1 MRRLIAA
8 LFAAVAVLGIA
19 QAQPVTI
26 GILAPLTGGAAGTG
40 LAQKAGFEV
49 ALAEINAAGGVLGQ
63 PLRII
68 IEDDR
73 ADAATS
79 VAAFEKLMTE
89 DGVEFIGG
97 GFSSGAT
104 LALVESFRTFQPI
117 VSWIGGAAS
126 GIGNDDFDGIEEL
139 LGQEDWFFHIHPWDY
154 QNVEA
159 TFGFLTDLGARTVAL
174 LHEDGAF
181 GTPGA
186 AVLEANVEALGIDV
200 VLREAFQSTLTG
212 GTGDFRAM
220 LSKVGAARPDMVYWI
235 GYDPDAQPLSSQIKE
250 LGVTPTYVFGAPPGW
265 PTGIEAAPEMECVMG
280 LIGYLPNL
288 PFAESA
294 AFANA
299 YTQMHGAAPDHYMAA
314 LAYAQLWSYAD
325 AINAAGTTDQ
335 TAVIEQLRTMSFRS
349 PMGDWN
355 FKPSLLAKH
364 QGFGSDLWLVF
375 QFQDGVREIIWPT
388 EVATAPI
395 ASCR

>member
-1 MRRLIAA
+1 MRRTLVVLIAA
-8 LFAAVAVLGIA
+8 MVGLASA
-19 QAQPVTI
+19 QVTI
-26 GILAPLTGGAAGTG
+26 GILAPLTGGSAGTG
-40 LAQKAGFEV
+40 QAQKAGFEL
-49 ALAEINAAGGVLGQ
+49 ALAEINAAGGVLGE
-63 PLRII
+63 PLNII

-97 GFSSGAT
+97 GFASGAT

-139 LGQEDWFFHIHPWDY
+139 LGQEEWFFHIHPWDY

-159 TFGFLTDLGARTVAL
+159 TFGFVAEAGVESVAI
-174 LHEDGAF
+174 LHESGAF

-186 AVLEANVEALGIDV
+186 AGLQAGLEGLGIDV
-200 VLREAFQSTLTG
+200 ALREAFQSTLTG
-212 GTGDFRAM
+212 GNGDFRAS
-220 LSKVGAARPDMVYWI
+220 LSKVGGTNADMLYWI
-235 GYDPDAQPLSSQIKE
+235 GYDSDAQPLTSQVRE
-250 LGVTPTYVFGAPPGW
+250 LNVTPRLIFGAPPGW
-265 PTGIEAAPEMECVMG
+265 PSDFGNAPEAQCVTG

-288 PFAESA
+288 PNAEA
-294 AFANA
+294 VTFANA
-299 YTQMHGAAPDHYMAA
+299 YTAMHGSAPDNYMSA

-325 AINAAGTTDQ
+325 AINAAGSTDQ
-335 TAVIEQLRTMSFRS
+335 AAVIEELQTGTFRS

-355 FKPSLLAKH
+355 FKPSIEGLQ
-364 QGFGSDLWLVF
+364 QGFGADMWLVF
-375 QFQDGVREIIWPT
+375 QYQDGVREIVYPA
-388 EVATAPI
+388 ERATAPLL
-395 ASCR
+395 SCR

>member
-1 MRRLIAA
+1 MRKL
-8 LFAAVAVLGIA
+8 VAVLVAAVIGLGSA
-19 QAQPVTI
+19 QVTI
-26 GILAPLTGGAAGTG
+26 GILSPLTGGSAGTG
-40 LAQKAGFEV
+40 LAQKAGFEL

-73 ADAATS
+73 ADPATA

-97 GFSSGAT
+97 GFASGAT

-154 QNVEA
+154 QNVQA
-159 TFGFLTDLGARTVAL
+159 TFGFITDLGVDSVAI
-174 LHEDGAF
+174 LHESGAF

-186 AVLEANVEALGIDV
+186 AGLELGLQNLGIEV
-200 VLREAFQSTLTG
+200 ALREAFQSTLTG
-212 GTGDFRAM
+212 GTGDFRAA
-220 LSKVGAARPDMVYWI
+220 LSKVGAANAEMLYWI
-235 GYDPDAQPLSSQIKE
+235 GYDSDAQPLTAQVRE
-250 LGVTPTYVFGAPPGW
+250 LNVAPPYIFGAPPGW
-265 PTGIEAAPEMECVMG
+265 PSEFGAAPEAQCVTG

-288 PFAESA
+288 PNSEAV

-299 YTQMHGAAPDHYMAA
+299 YTAMHGQAPDNYMAA

-335 TAVIEQLRTMSFRS
+335 AAVIEKLQTMTFRS
-349 PMGDWN
+349 PMGDWS
-355 FKPSLLAKH
+355 FKPSVIAKH
-364 QGFGSDLWLVF
+364 QGFGSDMWLVF
-375 QFQDGVREIIWPT
+375 QFQNGVREIVWPADR
-388 EVATAPI
+388 ATAPL
-395 ASCR
+395 AACR

>member
-1 MRRLIAA
+1 MRRL
-8 LFAAVAVLGIA
+8 VAVLLVAVMSLASA
-19 QAQPVTI
+19 QVTI
-26 GILAPLTGGAAGTG
+26 GILAPLTGGSAGTG
-40 LAQKAGFEV
+40 IAQKAGFDL

-97 GFSSGAT
+97 GFASGAT

-159 TFGFLTDLGARTVAL
+159 TFGFLAEIGVQSVAV
-174 LHEDGAF
+174 LHENGAF

-186 AVLEANVEALGIDV
+186 AGLEAGLEAMGIDV
-200 VLREAFQSTLTG
+200 ALREAFQSTLTG
-212 GTGDFRAM
+212 GTGDFRASI
-220 LSKVGAARPDMVYWI
+220 SKVGGSGADMLYWI
-235 GYDPDAQPLSSQIKE
+235 GYDSDAQPLTSQVRE
-250 LGVTPTYVFGAPPGW
+250 LNVTPQHIFGAPPGW
-265 PTGIEAAPEMECVMG
+265 PSDFGAAPEAQCVTG

-288 PFAESA
+288 PNPEAV

-299 YTQMHGAAPDHYMAA
+299 YTAMHGTAPDNYMAA
-314 LAYAQLWSYAD
+314 LAYAQLWSFAD

-335 TAVIEQLRTMSFRS
+335 AAVIEQLQTGTFRS
-349 PMGDWN
+349 PMGDWS
-355 FKPSLLAKH
+355 FGPSIEAKH
-364 QGFGSDLWLVF
+364 QGFGADMWLVF
-375 QFQDGVREIIWPT
+375 QYQNGVREIVYPLDR
-388 EVATAPI
+388 ATAPLV
-395 ASCR
+395 SCR

>member
-1 MRRLIAA
+1 MRRL
-8 LFAAVAVLGIA
+8 VAVLLVAVMSLASA
-19 QAQPVTI
+19 QVTI
-26 GILAPLTGGAAGTG
+26 GILAPLTGGSAGTG
-40 LAQKAGFEV
+40 IAQKAGFEL
-49 ALAEINAAGGVLGQ
+49 ALKEINEAGGVLGE

-97 GFSSGAT
+97 GFASGAT

-159 TFGFLTDLGARTVAL
+159 TFGFLEEIGVQSVAV
-174 LHEDGAF
+174 LHENGAF

-186 AVLEANVEALGIDV
+186 AGLEAGLEAMGIEV

-212 GTGDFRAM
+212 GTGDFRASI
-220 LSKVGAARPDMVYWI
+220 SKVGGSGADMLYWI
-235 GYDPDAQPLSSQIKE
+235 GYDSDAQPLTSQVRE
-250 LGVTPTYVFGAPPGW
+250 LNVTPQHIFGAPPGW
-265 PTGIEAAPEMECVMG
+265 PSDFGAAPEAQCVTG

-288 PFAESA
+288 PNPEAV

-299 YTQMHGAAPDHYMAA
+299 YTAMHGAAPDNYMAA
-314 LAYAQLWSYAD
+314 LAYAQLWSFAD

-335 TAVIEQLRTMSFRS
+335 AAVIEQLQTGTFRS
-349 PMGDWN
+349 PMGDWS
-355 FKPSLLAKH
+355 FGPSIEAKH
-364 QGFGSDLWLVF
+364 QGFGADMWLVF
-375 QFQDGVREIIWPT
+375 QYQDGVREIVYPLDR
-388 EVATAPI
+388 ATAPLV
-395 ASCR
+395 SCR

>member
-1 MRRLIAA
+1 MSLAS
-8 LFAAVAVLGIA
+8 A
-19 QAQPVTI
+19 QVTI
-26 GILAPLTGGAAGTG
+26 GILAPLTGGSAGTG
-40 LAQKAGFEV
+40 IAQKAGFEL

-63 PLRII
+63 PLQII

-97 GFSSGAT
+97 GFASGAT

-139 LGQEDWFFHIHPWDY
+139 LGQEEWFFHIHPWDY
-154 QNVEA
+154 QNVQA
-159 TFGFLTDLGARTVAL
+159 TFGFLAEIGVKSVAV
-174 LHEDGAF
+174 LHENGAF

-186 AVLEANVEALGIDV
+186 AGLEAGLEAMGIDV
-200 VLREAFQSTLTG
+200 ALREAFQSTLTG
-212 GTGDFRAM
+212 GTGDFRASI
-220 LSKVGAARPDMVYWI
+220 SKVGGSGADMLYWI
-235 GYDPDAQPLSSQIKE
+235 GYDSDAQPLTSQVRE
-250 LGVTPTYVFGAPPGW
+250 LNVTPLHIFGAPPGW
-265 PTGIEAAPEMECVMG
+265 PSDFGAAPEAQCVTG

-288 PFAESA
+288 PNAEAVQFAS
-294 AFANA
+294 A
-299 YTQMHGAAPDHYMAA
+299 YTAMHGTAPDNYMAA

-335 TAVIEQLRTMSFRS
+335 AAVIDQLQNGTFRS

-355 FKPSLLAKH
+355 FKPSVEAKH
-364 QGFGSDLWLVF
+364 QGFGEEMWLVF
-375 QFQDGVREIIWPT
+375 QYQNGVREIVYPADR
-388 EVATAPI
+388 ATAPLV
-395 ASCR
+395 ACR

>member
-1 MRRLIAA
+1 MKKLLAV
-8 LFAAVAVLGIA
+8 LLAAVVGLGLA
-19 QAQPVTI
+19 QEQVTI
-26 GILAPLTGGAAGTG
+26 GTLSPLTGGAAGTG
-40 LAQKAGFEV
+40 LAQRAGFEL

-73 ADAATS
+73 ADPATS

-89 DGVEFIGG
+89 DGVEFIAG
-97 GFSSGAT
+97 GFASGAT

-117 VSWIGGAAS
+117 VSWIGGASS
-126 GIGNDDFDGIEEL
+126 GIGNDDFEGIEEL
-139 LGQEDWFFHIHPWDY
+139 LGEEEWFFHVHPWDY

-159 TFGFLTDLGARTVAL
+159 TFGFIEDLGVGSVAL

-186 AVLEANVEALGIDV
+186 AGLEAGVEQMGIPV
-200 VLREAFQSTLTG
+200 VLREAFTSTLTG
-212 GTGDFRAM
+212 GTGDFRAT
-220 LSKVGAARPDMVYWI
+220 LSKVGAANPDMLYWI
-235 GYDPDAQPLSSQIKE
+235 GYDSDAQPLSSQLKE
-250 LGVTPTYVFGAPPGW
+250 LGVAPAYVFGAPPGW

-288 PFAESA
+288 PNPEAV

-299 YTQMHGAAPDHYMAA
+299 YREMHGAYPDNYMAA

-335 TAVIEQLRTMSFRS
+335 AAVIEKLQTMTFRS
-349 PMGDWN
+349 PMGDWS
-355 FKPSLLAKH
+355 FKPSVIAKH
-364 QGFGSDLWLVF
+364 QGFGSDMWLVF
-375 QFQDGVREIIWPT
+375 QFQNGVREIVWPADR
-388 EVATAPI
+388 ATAPL
-395 ASCR
+395 AACR

>member
-1 MRRLIAA
+1 MKRL
-8 LFAAVAVLGIA
+8 VAVLVVALMGLASA
-19 QAQPVTI
+19 QVTI
-26 GILAPLTGGAAGTG
+26 GILAPLTGGSAGTG
-40 LAQKAGFEV
+40 IAQKAGFEL
-49 ALAEINAAGGVLGQ
+49 ALEEINAAGGVLGE
-63 PLRII
+63 PLQII

-97 GFSSGAT
+97 GFASGAT

-139 LGQEDWFFHIHPWDY
+139 LGQEEWFFHVHPWDY

-159 TFGFLTDLGARTVAL
+159 TFGFLEEIGVSSVAV
-174 LHEDGAF
+174 LHENGAF

-186 AVLEANVEALGIDV
+186 AGLEAGLEEMGIDV
-200 VLREAFQSTLTG
+200 VLRESFQSTLTG
-212 GTGDFRAM
+212 GTGDFRASI
-220 LSKVGAARPDMVYWI
+220 SKVGGSGADMLYWI
-235 GYDPDAQPLSSQIKE
+235 GYDSDAQPLTSQVRE
-250 LGVTPTYVFGAPPGW
+250 LNVTPMHIFGAPPGW
-265 PTGIEAAPEMECVMG
+265 PSDFGAAPEAQCVTG

-288 PFAESA
+288 PNPEAVE
-294 AFANA
+294 FANN
-299 YTQMHGAAPDHYMAA
+299 YTAMHGTAPDNYMAA

-335 TAVIEQLRTMSFRS
+335 AAVIEQLQTGTFRS

-355 FKPSLLAKH
+355 FKPSIEAKH
-364 QGFGSDLWLVF
+364 QGFGADMWLVF
-375 QFQDGVREIIWPT
+375 QYQDGVREIVYPLDR
-388 EVATAPI
+388 ATAPLV
-395 ASCR
+395 SCR

>member
-1 MRRLIAA
+1 MRRL
-8 LFAAVAVLGIA
+8 VAVLLVAVMSLASA
-19 QAQPVTI
+19 QVTI
-26 GILAPLTGGAAGTG
+26 GILAPLTGGSAGTG
-40 LAQKAGFEV
+40 IAQKAGFEL

-97 GFSSGAT
+97 GFASGAT
-104 LALVESFRTFQPI
+104 IALVESFKTFQPL

-139 LGQEDWFFHIHPWDY
+139 LGQEEWFFHIHPWDY

-159 TFGFLTDLGARTVAL
+159 TFGFLAEIGVERVAL
-174 LHEDGAF
+174 LHENGAF

-186 AVLEANVEALGIDV
+186 AGLQLGLEAIGIDV

-212 GTGDFRAM
+212 GTGDFRATI
-220 LSKVGAARPDMVYWI
+220 SKVGGSEADMLYWI
-235 GYDPDAQPLSSQIKE
+235 GYDSDAQPLTSQVRE
-250 LGVTPTYVFGAPPGW
+250 LNVTPRLIFGAPPGW
-265 PTGIEAAPEMECVMG
+265 PSDFGAAPEAQCVTG
-280 LIGYLPNL
+280 LIGFLPNL
-288 PFAESA
+288 PFAEA
-294 AFANA
+294 AEFSTNYAA
-299 YTQMHGAAPDHYMAA
+299 MHGVEPDNYMAA
-314 LAYAQLWSYAD
+314 LAYAQLWSFAD

-335 TAVIEQLRTMSFRS
+335 AAVIEQLQTVTFRS
-349 PMGDWN
+349 PMGDWS
-355 FKPSLLAKH
+355 FGPSIDGKH
-364 QGFGSDLWLVF
+364 QGFGADMWLVF
-375 QFQDGVREIIWPT
+375 QYQGGVREIVYPLS
-388 EVATAPI
+388 VATAPLV
-395 ASCR
+395 SCH

>member
-1 MRRLIAA
+1 MRRLVAV
-8 LFAAVAVLGIA
+8 LFAAVVGLASA
-19 QAQPVTI
+19 QVTI
-26 GILAPLTGGAAGTG
+26 GILSPLTGGAAGTG
-40 LAQKAGFEV
+40 QAQKAGFEL

-68 IEDDR
+68 IEDDK

-89 DGVEFIGG
+89 DGVEFIAG
-97 GFSSGAT
+97 GFASGAT

-159 TFGFLTDLGARTVAL
+159 TFGYLTELGVKSVAI
-174 LHEDGAF
+174 LHENGAF

-186 AVLEANVEALGIDV
+186 AGLQLGLQGLGIDV
-200 VLREAFQSTLTG
+200 ALVEAFQSTLTG
-212 GTGDFRAM
+212 GTGDFRAT
-220 LSKVGAARPDMVYWI
+220 LSKVGAANADMLYWI
-235 GYDPDAQPLSSQIKE
+235 GYDSDAQPLTSQVQE
-250 LGVTPTYVFGAPPGW
+250 LNVAPPYIFGAPPGW
-265 PTGIEAAPEMECVMG
+265 PAGFGAAPEAQCVTG

-288 PFAESA
+288 PNSEAV
-294 AFANA
+294 AFAGA
-299 YTQMHGAAPDHYMAA
+299 YRAMHGADPDNYMSA

-335 TAVIEQLRTMSFRS
+335 AAVIDQLKTGTFRS
-349 PMGDWN
+349 PMGDWS
-355 FKPSLLAKH
+355 FSPSIVGKH
-364 QGFGSDLWLVF
+364 QGFGSEMWLVF
-375 QFQDGVREIIWPT
+375 QYQNGVREIVWPSAR
-388 EVATAPI
+388 ATAPL
-395 ASCR
+395 ASCF

>member
-1 MRRLIAA
+1 MRRTLVVLVAA
-8 LFAAVAVLGIA
+8 LVGLASA
-19 QAQPVTI
+19 QVTI
-26 GILAPLTGGAAGTG
+26 GILSPLTGGSAGTG
-40 LAQKAGFEV
+40 QAQKAGFEL
-49 ALAEINAAGGVLGQ
+49 ALAEINAAGGVLGE

-73 ADAATS
+73 ADAATA

-97 GFSSGAT
+97 GFASGAT

-139 LGQEDWFFHIHPWDY
+139 LGQEEWFFHIHPWDY
-154 QNVEA
+154 QNVQA
-159 TFGFLTDLGARTVAL
+159 TFGFLEGIGVESVAI
-174 LHEDGAF
+174 LHENGAF

-186 AVLEANVEALGIDV
+186 AGLEAGLEGLGIDV
-200 VLREAFQSTLTG
+200 ALREAFQSTLTG
-212 GTGDFRAM
+212 GNGDFRAS
-220 LSKVGAARPDMVYWI
+220 LSKVGSSGADMLYWI
-235 GYDPDAQPLSSQIKE
+235 GYDSDAQPLTSQIRE
-250 LGVTPTYVFGAPPGW
+250 LNVTPMHIFGAPPGW
-265 PTGIEAAPEMECVMG
+265 PSDFGAAPESQCVTG

-288 PFAESA
+288 PNSEAVTFASA
-294 AFANA
+294 YSA
-299 YTQMHGAAPDHYMAA
+299 MHGTAPDNYMAA

-335 TAVIEQLRTMSFRS
+335 AAVIEQLQTGTFRS

-355 FKPSLLAKH
+355 FKPSTVGIH
-364 QGFGSDLWLVF
+364 QGFGTELWLVF
-375 QFQDGVREIIWPT
+375 QYQDGVREIVYPADR
-388 EVATAPI
+388 ATAPLI
-395 ASCR
+395 ACR

>member
-1 MRRLIAA
+1 MKRL
-8 LFAAVAVLGIA
+8 VAVLLVAVMSLASA
-19 QAQPVTI
+19 QVTI
-26 GILAPLTGGAAGTG
+26 GILAPLTGGSAGTG
-40 LAQKAGFEV
+40 IAQKAGFDL

-97 GFSSGAT
+97 GFASGAT

-126 GIGNDDFDGIEEL
+126 GIGNADFDGIEEL
-139 LGQEDWFFHIHPWDY
+139 LGQEEWFFHIHPWDY

-159 TFGFLTDLGARTVAL
+159 TFGFLEEIGVQSVAV
-174 LHEDGAF
+174 LHENGAF

-186 AVLEANVEALGIDV
+186 AGLEAGLEAMGIDV
-200 VLREAFQSTLTG
+200 VLREAFQTTLTG
-212 GTGDFRAM
+212 GTGDFRASI
-220 LSKVGAARPDMVYWI
+220 SKVGGSGADMLYWI
-235 GYDPDAQPLSSQIKE
+235 GYDSDAQPLTSQVRE
-250 LGVTPTYVFGAPPGW
+250 LNVTPQHIFGAPPGW
-265 PTGIEAAPEMECVMG
+265 PSDFGAAPEAQCVTG

-288 PFAESA
+288 PNPEAVE
-294 AFANA
+294 FANA
-299 YTQMHGAAPDHYMAA
+299 YTAMHGTAPDNYMAA
-314 LAYAQLWSYAD
+314 LAYAQLWSFAD

-335 TAVIEQLRTMSFRS
+335 AAVIEQLQTGTFRS
-349 PMGDWN
+349 PMGDWS
-355 FKPSLLAKH
+355 FGPSIEAKH
-364 QGFGSDLWLVF
+364 QGFGADMWLVF
-375 QFQDGVREIIWPT
+375 QYQNGVREIVYPLDR
-388 EVATAPI
+388 ATAPLV
-395 ASCR
+395 SCR

>member
-1 MRRLIAA
+1 MRRLAVVLIAA
-8 LFAAVAVLGIA
+8 VVGLASA
-19 QAQPVTI
+19 QVTI
-26 GILAPLTGGAAGTG
+26 GILAPLTGGSAGTG
-40 LAQKAGFEV
+40 QAQKAGFEL

-63 PLRII
+63 PLQII

-97 GFSSGAT
+97 GFASGAT
-104 LALVESFRTFQPI
+104 LALVESFRTFQPL

-139 LGQEDWFFHIHPWDY
+139 LGPEEWFFHIHPWDY
-154 QNVEA
+154 QNVQA
-159 TFGFLTDLGARTVAL
+159 TFGFVQDIGVQSVAV
-174 LHEDGAF
+174 LHENGAF

-186 AVLEANVEALGIDV
+186 AGLEIGLEALGIDV

-212 GTGDFRAM
+212 GTGDFRAS
-220 LSKVGAARPDMVYWI
+220 LSKVGGTGADMLYWI
-235 GYDPDAQPLSSQIKE
+235 GYDSDAQPLTSQVRE
-250 LGVTPTYVFGAPPGW
+250 LNVTPQHIFGAPPGW
-265 PTGIEAAPEMECVMG
+265 PADFGAAPEAQCVTG

-288 PFAESA
+288 PNPEAV

-299 YTQMHGAAPDHYMAA
+299 YREMHGAYPDNYMAA

-335 TAVIEQLRTMSFRS
+335 AAVIEKLQTMTFRS
-349 PMGDWN
+349 PMGDWS
-355 FKPSLLAKH
+355 FKPSVIAKH
-364 QGFGSDLWLVF
+364 QGFGSDMWLVF
-375 QFQDGVREIIWPT
+375 QFQNGVREIVWPADR
-388 EVATAPI
+388 ATAPL
-395 ASCR
+395 AACR

>member
-1 MRRLIAA
+1 MKRL
-8 LFAAVAVLGIA
+8 VAVLLVAVMSLASA
-19 QAQPVTI
+19 QVTI
-26 GILAPLTGGAAGTG
+26 GILAPLTGGSAGTG
-40 LAQKAGFEV
+40 IAQKAGFDL

-97 GFSSGAT
+97 GFASGAT

-159 TFGFLTDLGARTVAL
+159 TFGFLAEIGVQSVAV
-174 LHEDGAF
+174 LHENGAF

-186 AVLEANVEALGIDV
+186 AGLEAGLEAMGIDV
-200 VLREAFQSTLTG
+200 ALREAFQSTLTG
-212 GTGDFRAM
+212 GTGDFRASI
-220 LSKVGAARPDMVYWI
+220 SKVGGSGADMLYWI
-235 GYDPDAQPLSSQIKE
+235 GYDSDAQPLTSQVRE
-250 LGVTPTYVFGAPPGW
+250 LNVTPQHIFGAPPGW
-265 PTGIEAAPEMECVMG
+265 PSDFGAAPEAQCVTG

-288 PFAESA
+288 PNPEAVT
-294 AFANA
+294 FANA
-299 YTQMHGAAPDHYMAA
+299 YTAMHGAAPDNYMAA
-314 LAYAQLWSYAD
+314 LAYAQLWSFAD

-335 TAVIEQLRTMSFRS
+335 AAVIEQLQTGTFRS
-349 PMGDWN
+349 PMGDWS
-355 FKPSLLAKH
+355 FGPSIEAKH
-364 QGFGSDLWLVF
+364 QGFGADMWLVF
-375 QFQDGVREIIWPT
+375 QYQNGVREIVYPLDR
-388 EVATAPI
+388 ATAPLV
-395 ASCR
+395 SCR

>member
-1 MRRLIAA
+1 MRRL
-8 LFAAVAVLGIA
+8 VAVLLVAVMSLASA
-19 QAQPVTI
+19 QVTI
-26 GILAPLTGGAAGTG
+26 GILAPLTGGSAGTG
-40 LAQKAGFEV
+40 IAQKAGFDL

-97 GFSSGAT
+97 GFASGAT

-159 TFGFLTDLGARTVAL
+159 TFGFLAEIGVQSVAV
-174 LHEDGAF
+174 LHENGAF

-186 AVLEANVEALGIDV
+186 AGLEAGLEAMGIDV
-200 VLREAFQSTLTG
+200 ALREAFQSTLTG
-212 GTGDFRAM
+212 GTGDFRASI
-220 LSKVGAARPDMVYWI
+220 SKVGGSGADMLYWI
-235 GYDPDAQPLSSQIKE
+235 GYDSDAQPLTSQVRE
-250 LGVTPTYVFGAPPGW
+250 LNVTPQHIFGAPPGW
-265 PTGIEAAPEMECVMG
+265 PSDFGAAPEAQCVTG

-288 PFAESA
+288 PNPEAVT
-294 AFANA
+294 FANA
-299 YTQMHGAAPDHYMAA
+299 YTAMHGAAPDNYMAA
-314 LAYAQLWSYAD
+314 LAYAQLWSFAD

-335 TAVIEQLRTMSFRS
+335 AAVIEQLQTGTFRS
-349 PMGDWN
+349 PMGDWS
-355 FKPSLLAKH
+355 FGPSIEAKH
-364 QGFGSDLWLVF
+364 QGFGADMWLVF
-375 QFQDGVREIIWPT
+375 QYQNGVREIVYPLDR
-388 EVATAPI
+388 ATAPLV
-395 ASCR
+395 SCR

>member
-1 MRRLIAA
+1 MRRL
-8 LFAAVAVLGIA
+8 VAVLLVAVMSLASA
-19 QAQPVTI
+19 QVTI
-26 GILAPLTGGAAGTG
+26 GILAPLTGGSAGTG
-40 LAQKAGFEV
+40 IAQKAGFDL
-49 ALAEINAAGGVLGQ
+49 ALEEINAAGGVLGQ

-97 GFSSGAT
+97 GFASGAT

-139 LGQEDWFFHIHPWDY
+139 LGQEEWFFHIHPWDY

-159 TFGFLTDLGARTVAL
+159 TFGFLEEIGVQSVAV
-174 LHEDGAF
+174 LHENGAF

-186 AVLEANVEALGIDV
+186 AGLEAGLEAMGIDV
-200 VLREAFQSTLTG
+200 ALREAFQSTLTG
-212 GTGDFRAM
+212 GTGDFRASI
-220 LSKVGAARPDMVYWI
+220 SKVGGSGADMLYWI
-235 GYDPDAQPLSSQIKE
+235 GYDSDAQPLTSQVRE
-250 LGVTPTYVFGAPPGW
+250 LNVTPLHIFGAPPGW
-265 PTGIEAAPEMECVMG
+265 PSDFGDAPEAQCVTG

-288 PFAESA
+288 PNPEAVQ
-294 AFANA
+294 FANA
-299 YTQMHGAAPDHYMAA
+299 YTAMHGTAPDNYMAA

-335 TAVIEQLRTMSFRS
+335 AAVIEELQNGTFRS

-355 FKPSLLAKH
+355 FKPSIEAKH
-364 QGFGSDLWLVF
+364 QGFGEEMWLVF
-375 QFQDGVREIIWPT
+375 QYQNGAREIVYPADR
-388 EVATAPI
+388 ATAPLV
-395 ASCR
+395 SCR

>member
-1 MRRLIAA
+1 MKRL
-8 LFAAVAVLGIA
+8 VAVLLVAVMSLASA
-19 QAQPVTI
+19 QVTI
-26 GILAPLTGGAAGTG
+26 GILAPLTGGSAGTG
-40 LAQKAGFEV
+40 IAQKAGFDL

-97 GFSSGAT
+97 GFASGAT
-104 LALVESFRTFQPI
+104 IALVESFKTFQPL

-139 LGQEDWFFHIHPWDY
+139 LGQEEWFFHIHPWDY

-159 TFGFLTDLGARTVAL
+159 TFGFLEEIGVQSVAV
-174 LHEDGAF
+174 LHENGAF

-186 AVLEANVEALGIDV
+186 AGLEAGLEAMGIDV
-200 VLREAFQSTLTG
+200 ALREAFQSTLTG
-212 GTGDFRAM
+212 GTGDFRASI
-220 LSKVGAARPDMVYWI
+220 SKVGGSGADMLYWI
-235 GYDPDAQPLSSQIKE
+235 GYDSDAQPLTSQVRE
-250 LGVTPTYVFGAPPGW
+250 LNVTPQHIFGAPPGW
-265 PTGIEAAPEMECVMG
+265 PSDFGAAPEAQCVTG

-288 PFAESA
+288 PNPEAVT
-294 AFANA
+294 FANA
-299 YTQMHGAAPDHYMAA
+299 YTAMHGAAPDNYMAA
-314 LAYAQLWSYAD
+314 LAYAQLWSFAD

-335 TAVIEQLRTMSFRS
+335 AAVIEQLQTGTFRS
-349 PMGDWN
+349 PMGDWS
-355 FKPSLLAKH
+355 FGPSIEAKH
-364 QGFGSDLWLVF
+364 QGFGADMWLVF
-375 QFQDGVREIIWPT
+375 QYQNGVREIVYPLDR
-388 EVATAPI
+388 ATAPLV
-395 ASCR
+395 SCR

>member
-1 MRRLIAA
+1 MRRLVAV
-8 LFAAVAVLGIA
+8 LFAAVLGLASA
-19 QAQPVTI
+19 QVTI
-26 GILAPLTGGAAGTG
+26 GIMTPLTGGSAGTG
-40 LAQKAGFEV
+40 IASKAGFEL

-73 ADAATS
+73 ADAATA
-79 VAAFEKLMTE
+79 VAVFEKLMTE

-97 GFSSGAT
+97 GFASGAT

-117 VSWIGGAAS
+117 VSWIGGASS

-139 LGQEDWFFHIHPWDY
+139 LGEEDWFFHIHPWDY

-159 TFGFLTDLGARTVAL
+159 TFGFISSLGIDSVAI
-174 LHEDGAF
+174 LHENGAF
-181 GTPGA
+181 GSPGA
-186 AVLEANVEALGIDV
+186 AGLQVGLEALGIDV

-212 GTGDFRAM
+212 GTGDFRASV
-220 LSKVGAARPDMVYWI
+220 SKVGGTGADMLYWI
-235 GYDPDAQPLSSQIKE
+235 GYDSDAQPLTSQVRE
-250 LGVTPTYVFGAPPGW
+250 LGVTPQHIFGAPPGW
-265 PTGIEAAPEMECVMG
+265 PSEFGSAPEAQCVTG

-288 PFAESA
+288 PNPEAV
-294 AFANA
+294 AFAAA
-299 YTQMHGAAPDHYMAA
+299 YEAMHGTKPDNYMAA

-335 TAVIEQLRTMSFRS
+335 AAVIEQLQNGTFRS
-349 PMGDWN
+349 PMGDWG
-355 FKPSLLAKH
+355 FSPSTIAKH

-375 QFQDGVREIIWPT
+375 QYQNGVREIVWPADR
-388 EVATAPI
+388 ATAPLV
-395 ASCR
+395 SCR